1 MIKKTIIYLILTLF
15 TTAVAADELFMK
27 CGPSTYKYIKDPA
40 GDKVFWKHPKSTKN
54 KYREWC
60 KDEQTDQFGLVSKEG
75 WVRIIKDN
83 KATCIF
89 KSVKYKYEGKVLER
103 TNSLSVSDFVNL
115 TRHIEWYHT
124 NTGNKKNVKDF
135 KCKKKKK

>member
-1 MIKKTIIYLILTLF
+1 MIKKTIIYLILSLF

-40 GDKVFWKHPKSTKN
+40 GDKVFWKNRNATKN
-54 KYREWC
+54 KYKEWC
-60 KDEQTDQFGLVSKEG
+60 SNELRKEDISNDG
-75 WVRIIKDN
+75 WVRIIKNN

-124 NTGNKKNVKDF
+124 NTGSKKNVKDF

>member
-27 CGPSTYKYIKDPA
+27 CGVNTYKYIKDSA
-40 GDKVFWKHPKSTKN
+40 GDKVFWKSKKGTKN
-54 KYREWC
+54 KYLEWC
-60 KDEQTDQFGLVSKEG
+60 KDQQTDQFGLISKEG

-83 KATCIF
+83 KATCMVKKATF
-89 KSVKYKYEGKVLER
+89 KRDGKTTER
-103 TNSLSVSDFVNL
+103 TNSISVSDFVNL

-124 NTGNKKNVKDF
+124 NTGNKKNIKDF